1 MISKIYGSGVASVW
15 ESSVS
20 SVLAQSTSAVLS
32 YRVNAHTQA
41 IQKEQSALQSKLPPK
56 AIPSGLLWKHDHTA
70 GEIHR
75 KENKNSLEK
84 KAIIE
89 MVYRDTEYK
98 RICMRVCGGD
108 ELSNDLYQEMIM
120 ALLTYDE
127 DKITGL
133 YQRGELKWFVTRIMM
148 TMWRCKSSPFFQAYR
163 KGSETVT
170 DRIPTPDDVY
180 DIDRDIRTQLII
192 DMTAKVLEE
201 KLSSGDR
208 NDWYEATMW
217 KLYIES
223 GSFRKAQEKS
233 RIPYK
238 SIANTVRRM
247 KLIIAKRIE
256 LEANGLRANL
266 DMK

>member
-20 SVLAQSTSAVLS
+20 SVLSTSAVLS
-32 YRVNAHTQA
+32 YRANAQNHA
-41 IQKEQSALQSKLPPK
+41 IQKEQSALQDKLSPK
-56 AIPSGLLWKHDHTA
+56 AIPSKLLWKQSATMDEVP
-70 GEIHR
+70 GR
-75 KENKNSLEK
+75 ENKKQLDK
-84 KAIIE
+84 KTIIE
-89 MVYRDTEYK
+89 MVYRNTEYR
-98 RICMRVCGGD
+98 RICLRVCGGD
-108 ELSNDLYQEMIM
+108 ELSADLYQEMIL
-120 ALLTYDE
+120 ALLNYE
-127 DKITGL
+127 EEKIMGL
-133 YQRGELKWFVTRIMM
+133 HQRGELKWFITRIMM

-163 KGSETVT
+163 RGTETVT

-180 DIDRDIRTQLII
+180 DIDRDLHTQLII
-192 DMTAKVLEE
+192 DTTAKVLEE

-217 KLYIES
+217 KLYTES
-223 GSFRKAQEKS
+223 GSFRKAQERS

-256 LEANGLRANL
+256 LEANGLKANL
-266 DMK
+266 DMM